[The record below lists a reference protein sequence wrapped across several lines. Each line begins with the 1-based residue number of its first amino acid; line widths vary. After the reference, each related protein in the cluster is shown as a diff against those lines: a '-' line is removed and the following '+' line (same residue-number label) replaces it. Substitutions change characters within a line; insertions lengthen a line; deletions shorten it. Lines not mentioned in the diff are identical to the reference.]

1 MEALRW
7 PMKVRALG
15 LMSGGLDSMLA
26 ARVLLDQGIEVRG
39 ITFQTPF
46 FGPLGAQKAADQLGI
61 VLLVVDIGEA
71 HFEMLKKPQY
81 GYGSQ
86 MNPCIDCHA
95 LMLKRAGRIMDEEG
109 FDLLCTGEVLGQR
122 PMSQRKDALRAVEK
136 LSGYGGYILRPLS
149 AKLLPET
156 IPEREGKVD
165 RQRLLDIRGRSRKRQ
180 MALAAHYSIEE
191 YPGSGGGCMLTKAGF
206 ADRLR
211 DLLATQEDVGLHEVE
226 LLKWGRQ
233 LRLPRGKRLV
243 VGRVHGDNLQL
254 QELAREEDLVLRVK
268 GVPGPTGLITAMAEE
283 QEVELAANVVAA
295 YSDAETGKDALVL
308 LTGRENREI
317 LVTVRPKEEF
327 RELLI

>member
-1 MEALRW
+1 MEV
-7 PMKVRALG
+7 KALG

-26 ARVLLDQGIEVRG
+26 VRVLLDQGIEVRG
-39 ITFQTPF
+39 VTFQTPF
-46 FGPLGAQKAADQLGI
+46 FGPEGAQKAADQLGI

-71 HFEMLKKPQY
+71 HLEMLKNPRY

-95 LMLKRAGRIMDEEG
+95 LMLKRAGRIMDKEG
-109 FDLLCTGEVLGQR
+109 FDLLATGEVLGQR

-149 AKLLPET
+149 ARLLPET

-191 YPGSGGGCMLTKAGF
+191 YASPGGGCILTKAGF

-211 DLLATQEDVGLHEVE
+211 DLLATQENVGLHEVE
-226 LLKWGRQ
+226 LLKWGRHF
-233 LRLPRGKRLV
+233 RFSGGKRLV
-243 VGRVHGDNLQL
+243 VGRVHGDNVKL
-254 QELAREEDLVLRVK
+254 QELARAEDLLLRVK
-268 GVPGPTGLITAMAEE
+268 EVPGPTGIIAAMAAE
-283 QEVELAANVVAA
+283 QEVELAAHIVAA
-295 YSDAETGKDALVL
+295 YSDVQTGKEAIVEVSGKEERKI
-308 LTGRENREI
+308 T
-317 LVTVRPKEEF
+317 VTVRPKKEF
-327 RELLI
+327 RDLLIQ

>member
-1 MEALRW
+1 
-7 PMKVRALG
+7 MKVRALS

-26 ARVLLDQGIEVRG
+26 VRVLLDQGIEVRG

-46 FGPLGAQKAADQLGI
+46 FGPEGAQKAADQLGI
-61 VLLVVDIGEA
+61 VLQVVDIGEA

-109 FDLLCTGEVLGQR
+109 YDLLCTGEVLGQR

-156 IPEREGKVD
+156 MPEREGKVD

-191 YPGSGGGCMLTKAGF
+191 YPSSGGGCMLTKAGF

-211 DLLATQEDVGLHEVE
+211 DLLATQENVGLHEVE

-243 VGRVHGDNLQL
+243 VGRVHGDNLKL
-254 QELAREEDLVLRVK
+254 QELAREEDLVLRVQ
-268 GVPGPTGLITAMAEE
+268 GVPGPIGLIAAMAEE

-295 YSDAETGKDALVL
+295 YSDAETGKDALVM

>member
-1 MEALRW
+1 
-7 PMKVRALG
+7 MKVRALS

-26 ARVLLDQGIEVRG
+26 ARVLLDQGIEVKG
-39 ITFQTPF
+39 ITFDTPF
-46 FGPLGAQKAADQLGI
+46 FGPEGARKAADQLGI

>member
-1 MEALRW
+1 MR
-7 PMKVRALG
+7 VRALS

-26 ARVLLDQGIEVRG
+26 ARVLLDQGIEVKG
-39 ITFQTPF
+39 ITFDTPF
-46 FGPLGAQKAADQLGI
+46 FGPEGAQRAANQLGI
-61 VLLVVDIGEA
+61 VLLVVDIGA
-71 HFEMLKKPQY
+71 DHLEMLKNPRY

-109 FDLLCTGEVLGQR
+109 FDLLSTGEVLGQR

-180 MALAAHYSIEE
+180 MALAAQYSLKE
-191 YPGSGGGCMLTKAGF
+191 YPSPGGGCMLTKAGF
-206 ADRLR
+206 ADRMR
-211 DLLATQEDVGLHEVE
+211 ELLATQKDVGLKEVE

-233 LRLPRGKRLV
+233 LRLPGGKRLV
-243 VGRVHGDNLQL
+243 VGRVHRDNLKL
-254 QELAREEDLVLRVK
+254 QELAREEDLLLRVK
-268 GVPGPTGLITAMAEE
+268 GVPGPTGLIAALAEE

-295 YSDAETGKDALVL
+295 YSDAETGKDAFVMLS
-308 LTGRENREI
+308 GRENREI
-317 LVTVRPKEEF
+317 LVTVRSKEEF
-327 RELLI
+327 RHLLI